1 MPSKPALVVLA
12 AGAGSRYGGLKQV
25 DPVGP
30 SGETLL
36 DYSVFDAIR
45 GGFET
50 IVFVIRRDI
59 EAAFREKIGARFEKR
74 AEVRYAFQ
82 ELGDLPG
89 GRSVPAG
96 RTKPWGT
103 GHATLA
109 ARSAVDGSSAVAVI
123 NADDFYGRDA
133 FAQLATFLKSST
145 GASEAALVA
154 YRLDRTLSEHGTVS
168 RGVCDVD
175 AAGVLRGVLEHTK
188 IARRGEAI
196 VSTNADGSE
205 ITLDGS
211 TPVSLNTWGFG
222 AGFLD
227 LLSGRLEAFCKERLE
242 EPGAEFF
249 LPFAVDELIASGRLR
264 ARALRTDSEWFGM
277 TYRDDRP
284 RVAAAI
290 ARLVEAGEYPKNLFA

>member
-1 MPSKPALVVLA
+1 
-12 AGAGSRYGGLKQV
+12 V

-36 DYSVFDAIR
+36 DYSVYDAIR

-59 EAAFREKIGARFEKR
+59 EDAFRTQVGSRFEKR
-74 AEVRYAFQ
+74 ADVRYAFQ
-82 ELGDLPG
+82 EIQDLPG
-89 GRSVPAG
+89 GRTPPAG
-96 RTKPWGT
+96 RAKPWGT

-109 ARSAVDGSSAVAVI
+109 ARQVLDGAGAPGGDGGVAVV

-133 FAQLATFLKSST
+133 FAQLATFLKSDE
-145 GASEAALVA
+145 ASASRAALVA

-168 RGVCDVD
+168 RGVCDV
-175 AAGVLRGVLEHTK
+175 AAGGALRGVRELTK
-188 IARRGEAI
+188 IARRDGRI
-196 VSTNADGSE
+196 VSIGPDGSE
-205 ITLDGS
+205 SPLEGS

-227 LLSGRLEAFCKERLE
+227 VLAERFERFCEQRLE

-249 LPFAVDELIASGRLR
+249 LPFAVDELIAAGRVSV
-264 ARALRTDSEWFGM
+264 RALRTDGEWFGM
-277 TYRDDRP
+277 TYREDRG

-290 ARLVEAGEYPKNLFA
+290 ARLVERGEYPRSLFA